1 MWFNIQRNKQK
12 VGEKMF
18 KDKENYKEYLE
29 KQKVEI
35 PYFDESNYF
44 QHSENG
50 EIILKK
56 QDCNIS

>member
-1 MWFNIQRNKQK
+1 
-12 VGEKMF
+12 MF
-18 KDKENYKEYLE
+18 KNKENYKEYLE

-35 PYFDESNYF
+35 PYLDESNYF

-56 QDCNIS
+56 QYLWDYMR